1 MHIEFAAAAF
11 PLSPLTTLVVTAF
24 YIVRVG
30 RTDSDRRREGG
41 LQRPAA
47 DDVSATSD
55 HAVSRSVSQ
64 SVGRSVRNTT

>member
-24 YIVRVG
+24 YIVRIG
-30 RTDSDRRREGG
+30 RTDGPRQTSSGRT
-41 LQRPAA
+41 AA

-55 HAVSRSVSQ
+55 HAVTG
-64 SVGRSVRNTT
+64 SVGRSRRPKYDLIGGR